1 MKQVIIMD
9 KPAIKKF
16 AIWARNKLI
25 ADTKYRAGL
34 VGVTETAVA
43 EPLPQSNENVQF
55 FDVGLPQPY
64 RIEDD
69 AVTQRQRF
77 VAELNKETAKQG
89 SYTAAYQ
96 TVVDKVAYTWFNRL
110 IAVRYMEVNDLL
122 PSRTRVLSSADGR
135 AEPQIV
141 TSPFDAVLDYSPAE
155 QQQIV
160 TLKNDNKLDEAFRL
174 LFLKQCAALGDCLP
188 RLFEQVDD
196 YMPLLLALSFTD
208 KDGVV
213 CHLVNDIPESDWQD
227 AVQIVG
233 WLYQYYNTEPKE
245 QVFANLKKNIKIS
258 KENIPAA
265 TQLFTPDWIVRYMV
279 ENSLGRLWSEGHP
292 DFDKSEW
299 KYYLD
304 EAPQEPQVAQQLAK
318 LRKGYVALTPED
330 IKCIDPCMGSGHILA
345 YLFDVLMQIYR
356 SAGYG
361 DRDAAA
367 SIVEHNLYGLDIDD
381 RAAQMA
387 YFVVMMKGCH
397 YDSRFLR
404 RHLNPHVYAIQE
416 SRELPQTAFG
426 YCGPEEPTA
435 RTLWDTFKNAKE
447 YGSILQPKV
456 TLEELD
462 KLEAR
467 LQEADSMAGYGS
479 LGVQG
484 LTYQLLDVM
493 YPLIDQARMLV
504 QKYDVVVTNPQYM
517 GSSGMSARLSD
528 YVKKVY
534 PDSKSDLFAVFIEH
548 GNEMVKRAGFNCMVT
563 MQSWMFLSSFEKM
576 RVNALQTKTIT
587 NLMHMENMVMGIA
600 FGTAVTVFQNV
611 AVHGYKGTYNQIKL
625 QDIENDVPKQF
636 PIQGNR
642 FAQVST
648 DNFSK
653 IPGSPVAYWATNRLM
668 KDFEDGVSLSSYAEP
683 KQGMATM
690 DNNKYLRRWYEV
702 EIGKCCFHAQSLG
715 DAKESGKRWFPYNK
729 GGDYRK
735 WYGNFCYLVNWEK
748 DGEQLKAD
756 ATELYGSY
764 SKRIYNTQFFFK
776 PSITWS
782 KISSGSFSV
791 RCISD
796 GCLFDVAGCS
806 IFVKENLYYYFA
818 ALLNSKIV
826 GAILRMIS
834 PTLNYEVG
842 HIKALPIIMEENKE
856 KVVSSLAQGCIELS
870 QLDWD
875 AFETAWDFQ
884 RHPLLP
890 NGGITTLY
898 GMKVGK
904 KAHIESLKS
913 GEACFSPV
921 GDFIAKDEEEGNTE
935 QGDRYEGIFARLKK
949 DDIRIQAMR
958 QELGVDLEEIPD
970 GQYILLR
977 RNSCKKVPAF
987 CAYGMKKSDIV
998 CGDEIR
1004 NINGKHYITVTICP
1018 SDKMYDDFLNE
1029 NSEGIEKT
1037 YGATFNVEN
1046 YDESIQKS
1054 LQDKSIR
1061 CIESDIIYDRD
1072 FDTEFCDDLTNDYSE
1087 LLHKSKKYS
1096 YQREHRWI
1104 LPDKHQVEKLLLKYQ
1119 PLDDSAMQVDMCN
1132 KGDSYRFDV
1141 EFHFKKSVKI
1151 RDRYEI
1157 WQRECND
1164 RFAKLKAN
1172 EEELNR
1178 IFIDIYGLQDE
1189 LTPEV
1194 EDKDVTVRRA
1204 DLGRDIRSLISYAVG
1219 CIFGRYSLDKPGLAY
1234 AGGDWNPDQYHTFLP
1249 DADNVI
1255 PITDEEYFPDDLTG
1269 LFVAWVK
1276 KVFGAESLEDNLAFI
1291 AKALGTKGTSPRAVI
1306 RNYFL
1311 NGFYAD
1317 HVKIY
1322 QKRPIYWLYDSGK
1335 QNGFKALIYMHRYNA
1350 DTSGLVRADYLY
1362 KMEQV
1367 YESEIARMD
1376 DAIAHGASREVA
1388 QATKRKEKLV
1398 KQLKECKDYD
1408 DRLGH
1413 IALARIPIDLDDGV
1427 KVNYEKVQT
1436 GADGKKQAILA
1447 KI

>member
-1 MKQVIIMD
+1 MD

-34 VGVTETAVA
+34 VGVTETTVA
-43 EPLPQSNENVQF
+43 EPLPQSNETVQF

-64 RIEDD
+64 RIEGD

-141 TSPFDAVLDYSPAE
+141 TSPFDAVLDYTPAE

-258 KENIPAA
+258 AENIPAA

-304 EAPQEPQVAQQLAK
+304 EAPQEPQVAQQLAE
-318 LRKGYVALTPED
+318 LRKGYAALTPED

-356 SAGYG
+356 SAGYT

-404 RHLNPHVYAIQE
+404 RHLNPYVYAIQE
-416 SRELPQTAFG
+416 SGELTTDALGRLGKQ
-426 YCGPEEPTA
+426 ESTA
-435 RTLWDTFKNAKE
+435 RALLDGFKNAKE

-456 TLEELD
+456 TLAELD
-462 KLEAR
+462 A
-467 LQEADSMAGYGS
+467 LQEQLREVDGASDMGNFTDQFVAG
-479 LGVQG
+479 
-484 LTYQLLDVM
+484 QLLRVLC
-493 YPLIDQARMLV
+493 PLVEQARMLV
-504 QKYDVVVTNPQYM
+504 QKYDVVVTNPPYM
-517 GSSGMSARLSD
+517 GGSGMNARLSD

-534 PDSKSDLFAVFIEH
+534 PDSKSDLFAVFIERCAQ
-548 GNEMVKRAGFNCMVT
+548 MDKRGGYQAMIT
-563 MQSWMFLSSFEKM
+563 QHAWMFLSSFEKLRAKLQLIDTVNMAHLGARGFDEIGGEVVQTTSFVM
-576 RVNALQTKTIT
+576 RSSHTK
-587 NLMHMENMVMGIA
+587 
-600 FGTAVTVFQNV
+600 
-611 AVHGYKGTYNQIKL
+611 GYKGTYCRLLDGESEKAKAEMFVGG
-625 QDIENDVPKQF
+625 ENRYVTEQ
-636 PIQGNR
+636 
-642 FAQVST
+642 

-653 IPGSPVAYWATNRLM
+653 IPGSPVAYWASDTINKL
-668 KDFEDGVSLSSYAEP
+668 FSLDAELKKYAEP
-683 KQGMATM
+683 RHGMSTG
-690 DNNKYLRRWYEV
+690 NNDLCLKLWHEVPNNEICFTAKNRDEFDKAGKKY
-702 EIGKCCFHAQSLG
+702 A
-715 DAKESGKRWFPYNK
+715 PYKK
-729 GGDYRK
+729 GGEYRL
-735 WYGNFCYLVNWEK
+735 WYGNNDYVIAYSATLRKRMESLSGYRASSTEYFFRPSINWSDVTSGKFGVRLSPNGFAFDGRGASMFCNEDIRFYLAALMSSKLASYFLDMLNPTLTFNIENIAAIPTIIDKEK
-748 DGEQLKAD
+748 KLDVDWKAEECYDCSKSDWDSFETSWDFAEHPLVKWSHDLWD
-756 ATELYGSY
+756 AT
-764 SKRIYNTQFFFK
+764 
-776 PSITWS
+776 SI
-782 KISSGSFSV
+782 
-791 RCISD
+791 
-796 GCLFDVAGCS
+796 
-806 IFVKENLYYYFA
+806 
-818 ALLNSKIV
+818 
-826 GAILRMIS
+826 
-834 PTLNYEVG
+834 
-842 HIKALPIIMEENKE
+842 
-856 KVVSSLAQGCIELS
+856 
-870 QLDWD
+870 
-875 AFETAWDFQ
+875 
-884 RHPLLP
+884 
-890 NGGITTLY
+890 
-898 GMKVGK
+898 
-904 KAHIESLKS
+904 
-913 GEACFSPV
+913 
-921 GDFIAKDEEEGNTE
+921 
-935 QGDRYEGIFARLKK
+935 
-949 DDIRIQAMR
+949 
-958 QELGVDLEEIPD
+958 
-970 GQYILLR
+970 
-977 RNSCKKVPAF
+977 
-987 CAYGMKKSDIV
+987 
-998 CGDEIR
+998 
-1004 NINGKHYITVTICP
+1004 
-1018 SDKMYDDFLNE
+1018 
-1029 NSEGIEKT
+1029 
-1037 YGATFNVEN
+1037 GATMAHYYHGERPEVSCPVELC
-1046 YDESIQKS
+1046 YM
-1054 LQDKSIR
+1054 L
-1061 CIESDIIYDRD
+1061 
-1072 FDTEFCDDLTNDYSE
+1072 
-1087 LLHKSKKYS
+1087 
-1096 YQREHRWI
+1096 
-1104 LPDKHQVEKLLLKYQ
+1104 
-1119 PLDDSAMQVDMCN
+1119 
-1132 KGDSYRFDV
+1132 
-1141 EFHFKKSVKI
+1141 
-1151 RDRYEI
+1151 
-1157 WQRECND
+1157 WQGECND

-1178 IFIDIYGLQDE
+1178 IFIGIYGLQDE

-1219 CIFGRYSLDKPGLAY
+1219 CIFGRYSLDQPSLAY

-1255 PITDEEYFPDDLTG
+1255 PITDEEYFTDDLTG

-1276 KVFGAESLEDNLAFI
+1276 KVFGAGSLEDNLAFI
-1291 AKALGTKGTSPRAVI
+1291 AKALGVKGTSPRAVI

-1376 DAIAHGASREVA
+1376 DAIANGASREVA

>member
-1 MKQVIIMD
+1 MD

-16 AIWARNKLI
+16 AVWARNKLI

-34 VGVTETAVA
+34 VGVTETTVA
-43 EPLPQSNENVQF
+43 EPLPQSNESVQF

-64 RIEDD
+64 RIEGD

-233 WLYQYYNTEPKE
+233 WLYQYYNTKPKE

-258 KENIPAA
+258 AANIPAA

-304 EAPQEPQVAQQLAK
+304 EAPQEPQVAQQLAE
-318 LRKGYVALTPED
+318 LRKGYAALTPED

-356 SAGYG
+356 SAGYT

-416 SRELPQTAFG
+416 SGELTTDALGRLGKQ
-426 YCGPEEPTA
+426 ESTA
-435 RTLWDTFKNAKE
+435 RALLDGFKNAKE

-456 TLEELD
+456 TLAELD
-462 KLEAR
+462 A
-467 LQEADSMAGYGS
+467 LQEQLREVDGASDMGNFTDQLVAGQIVNV
-479 LGVQG
+479 L
-484 LTYQLLDVM
+484 
-493 YPLIDQARMLV
+493 YPLIEQARMLV
-504 QKYDVVVTNPQYM
+504 QKYDVVVTNPPYM
-517 GSSGMSARLSD
+517 GSSGMNARLSD

-534 PDSKSDLFAVFIEH
+534 PDSKSDLFAVFIERCAQ
-548 GNEMVKRAGFNCMVT
+548 MDKRGGYQAMIT
-563 MQSWMFLSSFEKM
+563 QHAWMFLSSFEKLRAKLQLIDTVNMAHLGARGFDEIGGEVVQTTSFVM
-576 RVNALQTKTIT
+576 RNSHIK
-587 NLMHMENMVMGIA
+587 
-600 FGTAVTVFQNV
+600 
-611 AVHGYKGTYNQIKL
+611 GYKGTYCRLIDGDSEKAKA
-625 QDIENDVPKQF
+625 EMF
-636 PIQGNR
+636 
-642 FAQVST
+642 VSGEKRYVAEQ

-653 IPGSPVAYWATNRLM
+653 IPGSPVAYWAS
-668 KDFEDGVSLSSYAEP
+668 ESILSAFQEGEKLEQIAHP
-683 KQGMATM
+683 KKGLATT
-690 DNNKYLRRWYEV
+690 DNNRFLRLWHEVTYTNIGIGCKDKAVAELSKKKWFPLNKGGEYRRWY
-702 EIGKCCFHAQSLG
+702 
-715 DAKESGKRWFPYNK
+715 
-729 GGDYRK
+729 
-735 WYGNFCYLVNWEK
+735 GNRAYVVNWYN
-748 DGEQLKAD
+748 DGVEMKA
-756 ATELYGSY
+756 AVIRRYNGGSY
-764 SKRIYNTQFFFK
+764 SKEIRSEDRYFQD
-776 PSITWS
+776 SITWS
-782 KISSGSFSV
+782 ALTAGASSFRLST
-791 RCISD
+791 D
-796 GCLFDVAGCS
+796 GALFDSAGSSMFPVKDSLYILGLVNSKVTDTILKMINPTMNYGAGSIASIPVIISAEKKTYVAEEAEENVAIS
-806 IFVKENLYYYFA
+806 KSDWDSFETSWDFAEHPLVKWSHDLWDGTAIAATMDYYYHGERSKVSCPVELCY
-818 ALLNSKIV
+818 LLW
-826 GAILRMIS
+826 
-834 PTLNYEVG
+834 
-842 HIKALPIIMEENKE
+842 
-856 KVVSSLAQGCIELS
+856 QG
-870 QLDWD
+870 
-875 AFETAWDFQ
+875 
-884 RHPLLP
+884 
-890 NGGITTLY
+890 
-898 GMKVGK
+898 
-904 KAHIESLKS
+904 
-913 GEACFSPV
+913 
-921 GDFIAKDEEEGNTE
+921 
-935 QGDRYEGIFARLKK
+935 
-949 DDIRIQAMR
+949 
-958 QELGVDLEEIPD
+958 
-970 GQYILLR
+970 
-977 RNSCKKVPAF
+977 
-987 CAYGMKKSDIV
+987 
-998 CGDEIR
+998 
-1004 NINGKHYITVTICP
+1004 
-1018 SDKMYDDFLNE
+1018 
-1029 NSEGIEKT
+1029 
-1037 YGATFNVEN
+1037 
-1046 YDESIQKS
+1046 
-1054 LQDKSIR
+1054 
-1061 CIESDIIYDRD
+1061 
-1072 FDTEFCDDLTNDYSE
+1072 
-1087 LLHKSKKYS
+1087 
-1096 YQREHRWI
+1096 
-1104 LPDKHQVEKLLLKYQ
+1104 
-1119 PLDDSAMQVDMCN
+1119 
-1132 KGDSYRFDV
+1132 
-1141 EFHFKKSVKI
+1141 
-1151 RDRYEI
+1151 
-1157 WQRECND
+1157 ECND

-1219 CIFGRYSLDKPGLAY
+1219 CIFGRYSLDQPGLAY

-1255 PITDEEYFPDDLTG
+1255 PITDEEYFTDDLTG

-1276 KVFGAESLEDNLAFI
+1276 KVFGAGSLEDNLTFI

-1376 DAIAHGASREVA
+1376 DAIANGASREVA

-1413 IALARIPIDLDDGV
+1413 IALAQIAIDLDDGV
-1427 KVNYEKVQT
+1427 KLNYEKVQT
-1436 GADGKKQAILA
+1436 GVDGRKQEILV
-1447 KI
+1447 KL

>member
-1 MKQVIIMD
+1 MD

-16 AIWARNKLI
+16 AVWARNKLI

-34 VGVTETAVA
+34 VGVTETAVV
-43 EPLPQSNENVQF
+43 EPLPQSNDTVQF

-64 RIEDD
+64 RIEGD

-141 TSPFDAVLDYSPAE
+141 TSPFDAVLDYTPAE

-258 KENIPAA
+258 AENIPAA

-304 EAPQEPQVAQQLAK
+304 EAPQEPQVAQQLAE
-318 LRKGYVALTPED
+318 LRKGYAALTPED

-356 SAGYG
+356 SAGYT

-416 SRELPQTAFG
+416 SGELTTDALGRLGKQ
-426 YCGPEEPTA
+426 ESTA
-435 RTLWDTFKNAKE
+435 RALLDGFKNAKE

-456 TLEELD
+456 TLAELD
-462 KLEAR
+462 A
-467 LQEADSMAGYGS
+467 LQEQLREVDDASDMGS
-479 LGVQG
+479 L
-484 LTYQLLDVM
+484 TDQLVAGQIVNVL
-493 YPLIDQARMLV
+493 YPLIEQARMLV
-504 QKYDVVVTNPQYM
+504 QKYDVVVTNPPYM
-517 GSSGMSARLSD
+517 GGSGMNARLSD
-528 YVKKVY
+528 YVKKYY
-534 PDSKSDLFAVFIEH
+534 PDSKSDLFAVFIERCAQ
-548 GNEMVKRAGFNCMVT
+548 MDKRGGYQAMIT
-563 MQSWMFLSSFEKM
+563 QHAWMFLSSFEKLRAKLQLIDTVNMAHLGARGFDEIGGEVVQTTSFVM
-576 RVNALQTKTIT
+576 RSSHTK
-587 NLMHMENMVMGIA
+587 
-600 FGTAVTVFQNV
+600 
-611 AVHGYKGTYNQIKL
+611 GYKGTYCRLIDGDSEKAKA
-625 QDIENDVPKQF
+625 EMF
-636 PIQGNR
+636 
-642 FAQVST
+642 VSGEKRYVAEQ

-653 IPGSPVAYWATNRLM
+653 IPGSPVAYWLSQQMLLPYSIHEKLLGEVAAPCAGLAT
-668 KDFEDGVSLSSYAEP
+668 G
-683 KQGMATM
+683 
-690 DNNKYLRRWYEV
+690 DNNIFQRIWYEV
-702 EIGKCCFHAQSLG
+702 KFSNIGFGVLDVRETENRNEKWYPCNS
-715 DAKESGKRWFPYNK
+715 
-729 GGDYRK
+729 GGDFRK
-735 WYGNFCYLVNWEK
+735 WSTDDRMIVNWQNNGKEIK
-748 DGEQLKAD
+748 AFKNAAGKLAARPQNTQWYFKEGLTWNKLSSSKFAVKYKRTGFIFDDTSRSAFPHDGENLNYLIGLLCSNVTFEYLKALNPTMSFTNGD
-756 ATELYGSY
+756 LV
-764 SKRIYNTQFFFK
+764 RI
-776 PSITWS
+776 PITVS
-782 KISSGSFSV
+782 
-791 RCISD
+791 
-796 GCLFDVAGCS
+796 
-806 IFVKENLYYYFA
+806 
-818 ALLNSKIV
+818 
-826 GAILRMIS
+826 
-834 PTLNYEVG
+834 
-842 HIKALPIIMEENKE
+842 KE
-856 KVVSSLAQGCIELS
+856 KTEGIANTVENNISLS
-870 QLDWD
+870 KSDWD
-875 AFETAWDFQ
+875 SFETSWNFKK
-884 RHPLLP
+884 HPLLP
-890 NGGITTLY
+890 
-898 GMKVGK
+898 
-904 KAHIESLKS
+904 
-913 GEACFSPV
+913 
-921 GDFIAKDEEEGNTE
+921 
-935 QGDRYEGIFARLKK
+935 
-949 DDIRIQAMR
+949 
-958 QELGVDLEEIPD
+958 ELPLGSECVFRD
-970 GQYILLR
+970 
-977 RNSCKKVPAF
+977 A
-987 CAYGMKKSDIV
+987 
-998 CGDEIR
+998 
-1004 NINGKHYITVTICP
+1004 NGKMGSASVTSIALA
-1018 SDKMYDDFLNE
+1018 DEYARWE
-1029 NSEGIEKT
+1029 SE
-1037 YGATFNVEN
+1037 
-1046 YDESIQKS
+1046 
-1054 LQDKSIR
+1054 
-1061 CIESDIIYDRD
+1061 
-1072 FDTEFCDDLTNDYSE
+1072 
-1087 LLHKSKKYS
+1087 
-1096 YQREHRWI
+1096 
-1104 LPDKHQVEKLLLKYQ
+1104 
-1119 PLDDSAMQVDMCN
+1119 CN
-1132 KGDSYRFDV
+1132 KRF
-1141 EFHFKKSVKI
+1141 
-1151 RDRYEI
+1151 
-1157 WQRECND
+1157 ND
-1164 RFAKLKAN
+1164 LKAN

-1204 DLGRDIRSLISYAVG
+1204 DLTREIKSLLSYAVG
-1219 CIFGRYSLDKPGLAY
+1219 CMFGRYSLDVDGLVY
-1234 AGGDWNPDQYHTFLP
+1234 AGGKWDDSKYTTFIP
-1249 DADNVI
+1249 DADNVL
-1255 PITDEEYFPDDLTG
+1255 PITDEEYFTDDIVG
-1269 LFVAWVK
+1269 RFVEFVK
-1276 KVFGAESLEDNLAFI
+1276 VVYGTDTLEDNLAFI
-1291 AKALGTKGTSPRAVI
+1291 AKALGVKGTSPRAVI

-1427 KVNYEKVQT
+1427 KVNYDKVQT

>member
-1 MKQVIIMD
+1 MD

-16 AIWARNKLI
+16 AVWARNKLI

-43 EPLPQSNENVQF
+43 EPLPQSNETVQF

-64 RIEDD
+64 RIEGD

-141 TSPFDAVLDYSPAE
+141 TSPFDAVLDYTPAE

-213 CHLVNDIPESDWQD
+213 CHLVNDIPESDWLEED
-227 AVQIVG
+227 NKGGAVQIVG

-258 KENIPAA
+258 AENIPAA

-304 EAPQEPQVAQQLAK
+304 EAEQEPAVQAQLTG
-318 LRKGYVALTPED
+318 LRRGYAALTPED
-330 IKCIDPCMGSGHILA
+330 IRCIDPCMGSGHILA

-356 SAGYG
+356 SAGYT

-404 RHLNPHVYAIQE
+404 RRLNPHVYAIQE
-416 SRELPQTAFG
+416 SGELTADALG
-426 YCGPEEPTA
+426 RLGRQESTA
-435 RTLWDTFKNAKE
+435 RALLDGFKNAKE

-462 KLEAR
+462 A
-467 LQEADSMAGYGS
+467 LQKQLREVDGASDMGS
-479 LGVQG
+479 L
-484 LTYQLLDVM
+484 TDQLVAGQIVNVL
-493 YPLIDQARMLV
+493 YPLIEQARMLV
-504 QKYDVVVTNPQYM
+504 QKYDVVVTNPPYM
-517 GSSGMSARLSD
+517 GSSGMNARLSD

-534 PDSKSDLFAVFIEH
+534 PDSKSDLFAVFIERCAQ
-548 GNEMVKRAGFNCMVT
+548 MDKRGGYQAMIT
-563 MQSWMFLSSFEKM
+563 QHAWMFLSSFEKLRAKLQLIDTVNMAHLGARGFDEIGGEVVQTTSFVM
-576 RVNALQTKTIT
+576 RSSHTK
-587 NLMHMENMVMGIA
+587 
-600 FGTAVTVFQNV
+600 
-611 AVHGYKGTYNQIKL
+611 GYKGTYCRLIDGDSEKAKAEMFVSG
-625 QDIENDVPKQF
+625 ENRYVTEQ
-636 PIQGNR
+636 
-642 FAQVST
+642 

-653 IPGSPVAYWATNRLM
+653 IPGSPVAYWVSETVR
-668 KDFEDGVSLSSYAEP
+668 KDFSETTLNDLCPPKAGLSTADNDRFLRFFWEVDFNKIYFLGKSREDLKKLG
-683 KQGMATM
+683 
-690 DNNKYLRRWYEV
+690 NKKW
-702 EIGKCCFHAQSLG
+702 I
-715 DAKESGKRWFPYNK
+715 PMTK
-729 GGDYRK
+729 GGNFRK
-735 WYGNFCYLVNWEK
+735 WYGNNEYVLNFAN
-748 DGEQLKAD
+748 DGEELKYWLEHNPKD
-756 ATELYGSY
+756 PKTKSY
-764 SKRIYNTQFFFK
+764 SRYIRNYDMYLQTGYSFNDVSAGQTSFRYQPNGYIPNARGPFVY
-776 PSITWS
+776 STS
-782 KISSGSFSV
+782 KELLG
-791 RCISD
+791 
-796 GCLFDVAGCS
+796 
-806 IFVKENLYYYFA
+806 Y
-818 ALLNSKIV
+818 LNSNVCLMFLNII
-826 GAILRMIS
+826 A
-834 PTLNYEVG
+834 PTLTYNVG
-842 HIKALPIIMEENKE
+842 DVCKIPYKNIEDITIAERVDLNIEDAKE
-856 KVVSSLAQGCIELS
+856 
-870 QLDWD
+870 DWD
-875 AFETAWDFQ
+875 SFETSWDFDE
-884 RHPLLP
+884 HPLIALR
-890 NGGITTLY
+890 NGAGY
-898 GMKVGK
+898 GT
-904 KAHIESLKS
+904 
-913 GEACFSPV
+913 
-921 GDFIAKDEEEGNTE
+921 DFRKWSY
-935 QGDRYEGIFARLKK
+935 R
-949 DDIRIQAMR
+949 
-958 QELGVDLEEIPD
+958 
-970 GQYILLR
+970 
-977 RNSCKKVPAF
+977 
-987 CAYGMKKSDIV
+987 
-998 CGDEIR
+998 
-1004 NINGKHYITVTICP
+1004 
-1018 SDKMYDDFLNE
+1018 
-1029 NSEGIEKT
+1029 
-1037 YGATFNVEN
+1037 VE
-1046 YDESIQKS
+1046 
-1054 LQDKSIR
+1054 
-1061 CIESDIIYDRD
+1061 
-1072 FDTEFCDDLTNDYSE
+1072 
-1087 LLHKSKKYS
+1087 
-1096 YQREHRWI
+1096 
-1104 LPDKHQVEKLLLKYQ
+1104 
-1119 PLDDSAMQVDMCN
+1119 
-1132 KGDSYRFDV
+1132 DSYRAWEMV
-1141 EFHFKKSVKI
+1141 
-1151 RDRYEI
+1151 
-1157 WQRECND
+1157 CND
-1164 RFAKLKAN
+1164 RFNELKNN

-1194 EDKDVTVRRA
+1194 EDKDVTVRKA
-1204 DLGRDIRSLISYAVG
+1204 DLTRDIRSLISYAVG
-1219 CIFGRYSLDKPGLAY
+1219 CIFGRYSLDKTGLVF
-1234 AGGDWNPDQYHTFLP
+1234 AGGDFDKIYWKYKGQAALDENGEPIGGGYAGISLAEYHYPKFHDTDDWETATSLTFEPDV
-1249 DADNVI
+1249 DNVI
-1255 PITDEEYFPDDLTG
+1255 PITDEEYFTDDLTG

-1276 KVFGAESLEDNLAFI
+1276 KAFGQDYLEQNLAFI

-1427 KVNYEKVQT
+1427 KVNYDKVQT

>member
-1 MKQVIIMD
+1 MD

-16 AIWARNKLI
+16 AVWARNKLI

-43 EPLPQSNENVQF
+43 EPLPQSNETVQF

-64 RIEDD
+64 RIEGD

-141 TSPFDAVLDYSPAE
+141 TTPFDAVLDYTPAE

-258 KENIPAA
+258 AENIPAA

-304 EAPQEPQVAQQLAK
+304 EAPQEPQVAQQLAE
-318 LRKGYVALTPED
+318 LRKGYAALTPED

-356 SAGYG
+356 SAGYT

-416 SRELPQTAFG
+416 SGELTTDALGRLGKQ
-426 YCGPEEPTA
+426 ESTA
-435 RTLWDTFKNAKE
+435 RALLDGFKNAKE

-456 TLEELD
+456 TLAELD
-462 KLEAR
+462 A
-467 LQEADSMAGYGS
+467 LQEQLREVDGASDMGSFTDQFVAG
-479 LGVQG
+479 
-484 LTYQLLDVM
+484 QLLRVLC
-493 YPLIDQARMLV
+493 PLVEQARMLV
-504 QKYDVVVTNPQYM
+504 QKYDVVVTNPPYM
-517 GSSGMSARLSD
+517 GSSGMNAKLSD
-528 YVKKVY
+528 YVKKFY

-611 AVHGYKGTYNQIKL
+611 TVHGYKGTYNQIKL

-636 PIQGNR
+636 PVQDNR

-648 DNFSK
+648 DNFSQ
-653 IPGSPVAYWATNRLM
+653 IPGSPVAYWVSEAVR
-668 KDFEDGVSLSSYAEP
+668 KDFSETTLNDLCPPKVGLYTADNDRFLRFFWEVDFHKIYFFGKSREDLKKLG
-683 KQGMATM
+683 
-690 DNNKYLRRWYEV
+690 NKKWV
-702 EIGKCCFHAQSLG
+702 
-715 DAKESGKRWFPYNK
+715 PMTK
-729 GGDYRK
+729 GGNFRK
-735 WYGNFCYLVNWEK
+735 WYGNNEYVLNFAN
-748 DGEQLKAD
+748 DGEELKYWLEHNPKD
-756 ATELYGSY
+756 PKTKSY
-764 SKRIYNTQFFFK
+764 SRCIRNYDMYLQTGYSFNDV
-776 PSITWS
+776 
-782 KISSGSFSV
+782 SSGQTSF
-791 RCISD
+791 RYQPNGYIPNAR
-796 GCLFDVAGCS
+796 GP
-806 IFVKENLYYYFA
+806 FVYSTSKELLGY
-818 ALLNSKIV
+818 LNSNVCRMFLNIV
-826 GAILRMIS
+826 A
-834 PTLNYEVG
+834 PTLTYNVG
-842 HIKALPIIMEENKE
+842 DVCKIPCKNIEDITIAERVDSNIEDAKE
-856 KVVSSLAQGCIELS
+856 
-870 QLDWD
+870 DWD
-875 AFETAWDFQ
+875 SFETSWNFNE
-884 RHPLLP
+884 HPLIALK
-890 NGGITTLY
+890 NGAGY
-898 GMKVGK
+898 GT
-904 KAHIESLKS
+904 
-913 GEACFSPV
+913 
-921 GDFIAKDEEEGNTE
+921 DFRKWSY
-935 QGDRYEGIFARLKK
+935 R
-949 DDIRIQAMR
+949 
-958 QELGVDLEEIPD
+958 
-970 GQYILLR
+970 
-977 RNSCKKVPAF
+977 
-987 CAYGMKKSDIV
+987 
-998 CGDEIR
+998 
-1004 NINGKHYITVTICP
+1004 
-1018 SDKMYDDFLNE
+1018 
-1029 NSEGIEKT
+1029 
-1037 YGATFNVEN
+1037 VE
-1046 YDESIQKS
+1046 
-1054 LQDKSIR
+1054 
-1061 CIESDIIYDRD
+1061 
-1072 FDTEFCDDLTNDYSE
+1072 
-1087 LLHKSKKYS
+1087 
-1096 YQREHRWI
+1096 
-1104 LPDKHQVEKLLLKYQ
+1104 
-1119 PLDDSAMQVDMCN
+1119 
-1132 KGDSYRFDV
+1132 DSYRV
-1141 EFHFKKSVKI
+1141 WEMV
-1151 RDRYEI
+1151 
-1157 WQRECND
+1157 CND
-1164 RFAKLKAN
+1164 RFNELKNN

-1194 EDKDVTVRRA
+1194 EDKDVTVRKA
-1204 DLGRDIRSLISYAVG
+1204 DLTRDIRSLISYAVG
-1219 CIFGRYSLDKPGLAY
+1219 CIFGRYSLDKTGLVF
-1234 AGGDWNPDQYHTFLP
+1234 AGGDFDKIYWKYKGQAALDENGEPIGGGYAGISLAEYHYPKFHDTDDWETATSLTFEPDV
-1249 DADNVI
+1249 DNVI
-1255 PITDEEYFPDDLTG
+1255 PITDEEYFTDDLTG

-1276 KVFGAESLEDNLAFI
+1276 KAFGQDYLEQNLAFI

-1413 IALARIPIDLDDGV
+1413 IALAQIPIDLDDGV
-1427 KVNYEKVQT
+1427 KVNYDKVQT